1 MIDWCNNNQGFL
13 MVILTAIYVFATIL
27 IFKSNNKSTK
37 LLTQQIELQKKQWL
51 SDIYMK
57 REAEILLEFR
67 DAFYLAQQS
76 IWWFLRVMLSPLRMQ
91 KMFPEQ
97 DVTPKPERLIV
108 THQECLAHF
117 KSLNNLNNLYNK
129 NQIIFRKYHLEDAM
143 QLIQC
148 MLDVSVFCPEKD
160 LKYVLVK
167 KEDMCEEYR
176 LEEFGKIAGS
186 FITAMAFNVDIKPDL
201 SKKEDKEKM
210 EYISQHQEEKLNEYR
225 ALISNKLN
233 SLMTELDELTIY
245 YEGKIPDNMKMRYSR
260 FYPNID
266 REI

>member
-76 IWWFLRVMLSPLRMQ
+76 IGWFLSVMLSPLRMQ

-108 THQECLAHF
+108 THL
-117 KSLNNLNNLYNK
+117 
-129 NQIIFRKYHLEDAM
+129 
-143 QLIQC
+143 
-148 MLDVSVFCPEKD
+148 
-160 LKYVLVK
+160 
-167 KEDMCEEYR
+167 
-176 LEEFGKIAGS
+176 
-186 FITAMAFNVDIKPDL
+186 
-201 SKKEDKEKM
+201 
-210 EYISQHQEEKLNEYR
+210 
-225 ALISNKLN
+225 
-233 SLMTELDELTIY
+233 
-245 YEGKIPDNMKMRYSR
+245 
-260 FYPNID
+260 
-266 REI
+266 